1 MENVNDQ
8 LKKPLPS
15 EGEQRDFYQK
25 LRYKIQKWVE
35 GKSGKSSR
43 LLKYVLFAPDFFHL
57 LMKLMLDGRIDSK
70 SKSMIGAGILYFF
83 APVDLL
89 PEALL
94 GPAGFAD
101 DVVVAVYIVNT
112 LLNKYPKDL
121 IKSHWA
127 GDEDLLDVISR
138 LAGTGNKWAS
148 RLPAGKLVK
157 RFLK

>member
-1 MENVNDQ
+1 MVNDQ

-25 LRYKIQKWVE
+25 LRYNIQNWVE
-35 GKSGKSSR
+35 GKSGKSNR
-43 LLKYVLFAPDFFHL
+43 FLKYVLFAPDFFHL
-57 LMKLMLDGRIDSK
+57 LTKMMMDSRIDSK

-89 PEALL
+89 PEVLM

-112 LLNKYPKDL
+112 LLNKYPKE
-121 IKSHWA
+121 IIESHWA
-127 GDEDLLDVISR
+127 GDDNLLAVVSK

-148 RLPAGKLVK
+148 RLPAGKMVK

>member
-1 MENVNDQ
+1 MANDQ

-15 EGEQRDFYQK
+15 EDEQRDFYQK

-57 LMKLMLDGRIDSK
+57 LMRLMLDNRIDSK

-89 PEALL
+89 PEAIM

-112 LLNKYPKDL
+112 LLNKYPKE
-121 IKSHWA
+121 IIESHWA
-127 GDEDLLDVISR
+127 GDTSLLTVVSK

-148 RLPAGKLVK
+148 RLPAGKMVK

>member
-1 MENVNDQ
+1 MVNDQ

-15 EGEQRDFYQK
+15 EDEQRDFYQK
-25 LRYKIQKWVE
+25 LRYKIQKWAE

-57 LMKLMLDGRIDSK
+57 LMKMMLDNRIDSK

-89 PEALL
+89 PEVLM

-112 LLNKYPKDL
+112 LLNKYPKE
-121 IKSHWA
+121 IIESHWA
-127 GDEDLLDVISR
+127 GDDSLLTVVSK
-138 LAGTGNKWAS
+138 LAGTGNKWAA
-148 RLPAGKLVK
+148 RLPAGKMVK

>member
-1 MENVNDQ
+1 MVNDQ

-25 LRYKIQKWVE
+25 LRYNIQNWVE
-35 GKSGKSSR
+35 GKSGKNSR
-43 LLKYVLFAPDFFHL
+43 FLKYVMFAPDFFHL
-57 LMKLMLDGRIDSK
+57 LAKLMLDNRIETK
-70 SKSMIGAGILYFF
+70 SKSLIGAGILYFF

-89 PEALL
+89 PELIM
-94 GPAGFAD
+94 GPVGFAD

-112 LLNKYPKDL
+112 LLNKYPKE
-121 IKSHWA
+121 IIASHWA
-127 GDEDLLDVISR
+127 GDEDLLKVVGK

-157 RFLK
+157 RYLK

>member
-1 MENVNDQ
+1 MVNDQ

-15 EGEQRDFYQK
+15 ESEQRDFYQK
-25 LRYKIQKWVE
+25 LRYRIQNWVE
-35 GKSGKSSR
+35 SKTGKGSR
-43 LLKYVLFAPDFFHL
+43 LMKYVMFAPDFFHL
-57 LMKLMLDGRIDSK
+57 LMKLMLDNRIDSK

-89 PEALL
+89 PEVIL

-112 LLNKYPKDL
+112 LLNKYPKE
-121 IKSHWA
+121 IITSHWA
-127 GDEDLLDVISR
+127 GDEHLLDVISK

-148 RLPAGKLVK
+148 RLPAGKMVK